1 MAVCRRSRG
10 DLASR
15 GRWVFAM
22 TWLTSFVIVL
32 VVGAI
37 AAAVHVIR
45 QRKTVAHDD
54 YRFHSARTIDA
65 EPSEFSHGWG
75 ER

>member
-1 MAVCRRSRG
+1 
-10 DLASR
+10 
-15 GRWVFAM
+15 M
-22 TWLTSFVIVL
+22 TWWLSFVIVL